1 MTASFNDL
9 MKIDSQVVDVITLLQ
24 STLQAANKATDTHNP
39 TDVFGDPMQNPTDGS
54 PAPSYAYALGV
65 TEQSIRH
72 AIERLENVRS
82 TVANSVAY

>member
-1 MTASFNDL
+1 
-9 MKIDSQVVDVITLLQ
+9 
-24 STLQAANKATDTHNP
+24 
-39 TDVFGDPMQNPTDGS
+39 MQDPTDGS

-65 TEQSIRH
+65 TEQSIKH